1 MRIKIPPPNRRRVPH
16 RLSAYEINYRPS
28 CSLSL
33 SLHRANLNPRT
44 GRHRKESRINR
55 SNYTPLSPSGGG
67 PLKILTSHLPRH
79 KIFTSSIFYTST
91 IDLARN
97 QYAKEKNIPPARRL
111 ILFARAKLTP
121 AICHPYIH
129 IYLYTYTYTLG
140 TRDAG
145 RAKAAAVAAQD
156 RAPAAAHV
164 AAAALSLFPS
174 GAADL
179 RRASGR
185 LPQSCGPI
193 VPRRTGVCLCVCVY
207 ISAGV
212 ETAPRDVRS
221 SDESVCDGVVFRR
234 QISEVRERLG

>member
-164 AAAALSLFPS
+164 AAAALSLSFPLKQRIS
-174 GAADL
+174 AERRGGSRSPAAQLSRGAPV
-179 RRASGR
+179 S
-185 LPQSCGPI
+185 
-193 VPRRTGVCLCVCVY
+193 VCVCVY
-207 ISAGV
+207 TLVPASRQPLV
-212 ETAPRDVRS
+212 TCVVVTR
-221 SDESVCDGVVFRR
+221 VCVMG
-234 QISEVRERLG
+234 